1 MNSKKIEQT
10 IHSGSQGERLA
21 QERFGTGSR
30 ALAFYQNQ
38 MLSELNALMQ
48 EFIAGQE
55 MVFIA
60 TADAQGNADCS
71 FRSGA
76 PGFVYILNS
85 QTVAYPEYRGNG
97 VLASVGNILENPH
110 IGMMFIDFFK
120 STIGLHV
127 NGKAQVIDN
136 ERLADVLQV
145 SPKMREAANIQG
157 GRHPTCW
164 IVVDI
169 EEAFI
174 HCSKHVPLF
183 KKIEKQLHWGTDDER
198 LKGGD
203 YFKVKGGA

>member
-1 MNSKKIEQT
+1 MNSKKT
-10 IHSGSQGERLA
+10 

-145 SPKMREAANIQG
+145 SPKMILKK
-157 GRHPTCW
+157 PSFT
-164 IVVDI
+164 
-169 EEAFI
+169 
-174 HCSKHVPLF
+174 VPSMFHFL
-183 KKIEKQLHWGTDDER
+183 KK
-198 LKGGD
+198 LKNNCIGELMTS
-203 YFKVKGGA
+203 V